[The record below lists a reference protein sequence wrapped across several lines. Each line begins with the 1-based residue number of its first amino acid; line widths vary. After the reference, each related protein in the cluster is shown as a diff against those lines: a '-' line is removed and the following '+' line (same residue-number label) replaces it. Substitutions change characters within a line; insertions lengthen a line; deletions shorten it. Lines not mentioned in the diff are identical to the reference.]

1 MSGEIKIKVPVK
13 FDTINSNDLC
23 ELIWWSAHLG
33 VGPEK
38 LLSAID
44 HIGNSVQEVRK
55 YIGLINADCNR
66 KVV

>member
-1 MSGEIKIKVPVK
+1 MSCEIKIKIPVK
-13 FDTINSNDLC
+13 FDTINSNDLS

-44 HIGNSVQEVRK
+44 HIGNSVPEVRK
-55 YIGLINADCNR
+55 HIRLKNADSNR
-66 KVV
+66 KLV

>member
-1 MSGEIKIKVPVK
+1 MSSEIKIKIPVK
-13 FDTINSNDLC
+13 FDTINSNDLS

-55 YIGLINADCNR
+55 HIGLRNTDGNQKLR
-66 KVV
+66 